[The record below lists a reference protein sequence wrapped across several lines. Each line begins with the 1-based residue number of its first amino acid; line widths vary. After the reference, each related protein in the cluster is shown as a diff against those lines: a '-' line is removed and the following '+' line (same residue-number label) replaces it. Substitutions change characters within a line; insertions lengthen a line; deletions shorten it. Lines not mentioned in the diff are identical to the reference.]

1 MYAGDI
7 IVENVDVG
15 VDIVAVFDVVVDDV
29 YVDVVIDVVFVDDDV
44 VVDDFNFV
52 VAECSLK
59 LMGRCSLLLFTS
71 GGYPRNE
78 PVCRRAV
85 RTSLVLP

>member
-1 MYAGDI
+1 MLSIYAVDI
-7 IVENVDVG
+7 VVENVDVVG

-52 VAECSLK
+52 VAECSLM

-78 PVCRRAV
+78 PVDEQ
-85 RTSLVLP
+85 